1 MHTQTIAISS
11 LRSHLLTYLKQ
22 AEHGEELLI
31 TSKGHT
37 IARILPPKDTTKD
50 AKKALNQLRTK
61 SKIGDVISS
70 IETEWEAN
78 N

>member
-1 MHTQTIAISS
+1 MHTQTIAISA
-11 LRSHLLTYLKQ
+11 LRSHLLAYLKQ
-22 AEHGEELLI
+22 AEHGKELVI

-50 AKKALNQLRTK
+50 AKNALSKLRTK
-61 SKIGDVISS
+61 SKIGDVISP
-70 IETEWEAN
+70 IDTEWEAN